1 MNRVEF
7 LGKLKELLYDIPDNE
22 REEAVEFY
30 NDYFDEAGVEN
41 EDKVIRDF
49 GSPEKLAA
57 TIKAGLSDKPDENGE
72 YSENG
77 YRDSRFVDRN
87 TLAKKTETSNNSG
100 YYTSGKKYT
109 STTNSDRTT
118 GKIVLIILLCIFAL
132 PVILPVVVG
141 IFGALIGVI
150 AAIIGVAVA
159 LVVAGFSVLLAG
171 IALIVAGFVELITAP
186 YAAMCLIG
194 GGFVLTGFSIIGILL
209 MIMVCAAVI
218 PAVVRGFVHICKKP
232 FKRKEKA

>member
-7 LGKLKELLYDIPDNE
+7 LGRLKELLYDIPDNE

-30 NDYFDEAGVEN
+30 NDYFDEAGTEN
-41 EDKVIRDF
+41 EDKVIQDF

-77 YRDSRFVDRN
+77 YRDARFMDKN
-87 TLAKKTETSNNSG
+87 TLAKKTVTNNNSG
-100 YYTSGKKYT
+100 YYTSDKKYSDSKNT
-109 STTNSDRTT
+109 DRTT

-132 PVILPVVVG
+132 PVIVPVVVG
-141 IFGALIGVI
+141 ILGALVGII

-159 LVVAGFSVLLAG
+159 LVVAGFSVLAAG
-171 IALIVAGFVELITAP
+171 VALIVAGFVKIFVAP

-194 GGFVLTGFSIIGILL
+194 GGFVLTGFSIIGIIL

-232 FKRKEKA
+232 FKRKGNA